1 MKKLLLILGVFAFM
15 TVMAASSSTKNCSG
29 RLVDQNSRPV
39 SQAVIQCQETG
50 HSVSTTMMGTFS
62 NLQVEPN
69 STNTLTF
76 SSSSG
81 QYLGSQEI
89 EVGSSDITSAVLQTG
104 NLSR

>member
-1 MKKLLLILGVFAFM
+1 MKKLLFILGIFAFM

-39 SQAVIQCQETG
+39 SQAIIECQETG
-50 HSVSTTMMGTFS
+50 HSVSTNIAGSFS

-69 STNTLTF
+69 TTNTLTF
-76 SSSSG
+76 SNSSG

-89 EVGSSDITSAVLQTG
+89 EVGSSDISGAVLQTG
-104 NLSR
+104 SMSR

>member
-1 MKKLLLILGVFAFM
+1 MKKLLFILGVFAFM

-39 SQAVIQCQETG
+39 SQATIQCQETS
-50 HSVSTTMMGTFS
+50 HSVSTNIMGSFS

-69 STNTLTF
+69 TTNTLIF
-76 SSSSG
+76 SDSSG
-81 QYLGSQEI
+81 EYIGSQEI
-89 EVGSSDITSAVLQTG
+89 KVGNSDMTGMILQTG